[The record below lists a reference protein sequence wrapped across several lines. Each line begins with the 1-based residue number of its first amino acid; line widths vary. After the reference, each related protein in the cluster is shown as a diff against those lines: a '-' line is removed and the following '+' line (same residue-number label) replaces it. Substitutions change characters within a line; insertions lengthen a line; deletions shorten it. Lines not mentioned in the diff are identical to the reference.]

1 MTMNVMAWMLGTI
14 LFLLGGLHIYWIV
27 GGKFGALA
35 AIPSNGSELLFKPK
49 KAGTAFVAGALIFSG
64 YIALA
69 LGEVVHTFIL
79 AEWMVSTG
87 GWIIALVF
95 FIRTIGDFHWVGFFK
110 KKKGTLFA
118 HWDTRL
124 YSPLC
129 LFIAI
134 LWVTLLMR

>member
-1 MTMNVMAWMLGTI
+1 MIPLKVAN
-14 LFLLGGLHIYWIV
+14 
-27 GGKFGALA
+27 LA
-35 AIPSNGSELLFKPK
+35 AFF
-49 KAGTAFVAGALIFSG
+49 TVVAAYSRLKEHH
-64 YIALA
+64 LP
-69 LGEVVHTFIL
+69 
-79 AEWMVSTG
+79 EWMVSTG
-87 GWIIALVF
+87 GWMIALVF
-95 FIRTIGDFHWVGFFK
+95 FIRTIGDFHWVGICK